1 MYRLI
6 KLELKK
12 HKIGWYIKGT
22 LIANASI
29 LAMLYF
35 FTVIEKLENDVIF
48 QTSDEFFMFTGVLI
62 RGTFI
67 IFASVLITK
76 IVIDEFKH
84 RTSLVLFSYPIN
96 RKKLIV
102 AKLVLIFS
110 LTFIMMTLSTLFIVA
125 SFTGLNAFIGFS
137 ANLHVTQEQLLQELL
152 RLIGFNVAAAGTSLV
167 PLYFGMRHFSTPATI
182 LSAVLIVIVTSSSL
196 GPQFSLINIFYIPL
210 ALAFI
215 GLIIACV
222 SIQTI
227 NRLELNEPV

>member
-1 MYRLI
+1 
-6 KLELKK
+6 
-12 HKIGWYIKGT
+12 
-22 LIANASI
+22 
-29 LAMLYF
+29 
-35 FTVIEKLENDVIF
+35 
-48 QTSDEFFMFTGVLI
+48 MFTGVLI

-67 IFASVLITK
+67 IFAAVLITK

-96 RKKLIV
+96 RKKLIA

-167 PLYFGMRHFSTPATI
+167 PLYFGMRQFSTPATI

-227 NRLELNEPV
+227 NRLELTEPA